1 VYHELNKAHCTMPP
15 PTRVEAFLLASA
27 MPGKTY
33 SGPSISVAVV
43 LPQNLSSPP
52 EP

>member
-1 VYHELNKAHCTMPP
+1 MPP